1 MGASFNC
8 HWEKYEEYA
17 SDDTNCPFVS
27 ITIRIFF
34 PEIYKRG
41 LKRAKHVIFCKHD
54 THYDHGFV

>member
-1 MGASFNC
+1 MAASFNC

-34 PEIYKRG
+34 PRN
-41 LKRAKHVIFCKHD
+41 LQRRS
-54 THYDHGFV
+54 